1 MKRKKLLGQANAY
14 ALYSKKVSNKET
26 ILKRFINFLMI
37 FRVRLNFRKCSDTQS
52 RRSTVHR
59 QLRHLAMVRLQKK
72 GIHRTVPAAGEFSGT
87 AV

>member
-1 MKRKKLLGQANAY
+1 MRREKLLWQPNAY
-14 ALYSKKVSNKET
+14 ALYAQKASNEET

-37 FRVRLNFRKCSDTQS
+37 FRVRLNSRKCSDTQS
-52 RRSTVHR
+52 RRSTVHA
-59 QLRHLAMVRLQKK
+59 QLQHLAMVRLQKK